1 MEGVSKSQDFLN
13 KIKQKLKEDKQIAV
27 VSEKAKILK
36 EKITKAKT
44 QDEIAKVFTS
54 EDLQLVVDCLKS
66 LIEQNYT
73 NGQACNMI
81 FNLDVTLKEEK
92 ESSNTVLVAI
102 SELLKESQFSAF
114 NQKLNHAI
122 FYKHV
127 KNFMLKGF
135 KTRTQIQDF
144 SRSYLDTKN
153 PKDAFIVLDYL
164 IKGCK
169 KDESD
174 VDYNVISPME
184 YIILKCRYAG
194 LAIMFA
200 DMSKSK
206 VLSKPQQQASSNVK
220 QSSLTNEHQKIL
232 YDYKKGYESG
242 QKDLMLNAVSEL
254 MKSDN
259 PQELIEALAD
269 MDVDTLIEA
278 LNSETFSPEAVA
290 GLFAILPADVI
301 ANIFSKVE
309 NDKKKLAALFALLNK
324 VYKGDKSP
332 NKDIYK
338 KLLKNLDYQK
348 LQFYF
353 NSIQQKAQKTGKFP
367 AKLNIISEERA
378 AAMAL
383 KLKPSDLLL
392 IMEQGGQVASA
403 IARNLPAKY
412 KEMFKGLPAF
422 ELVKGRDDF
431 IKSQGRG
438 YDTIEMPKE
447 RSKINTAEAKQKQSL
462 GLASKSTASSESN
475 IGGVQRQ
482 NQKDEM
488 LNQKID
494 SLADQYANKTYDAI
508 RNIEMSLASRPG
520 GEKISR
526 ARITEMAL
534 RQNVSIDKLTAAD
547 AGFIADG
554 MMSEEALRQNEAT
567 KVNKIV
573 EDVKP
578 QESVSQATLKKY
590 LVKQNIVNDAEER
603 GI

>member
-1 MEGVSKSQDFLN
+1 M
-13 KIKQKLKEDKQIAV
+13 
-27 VSEKAKILK
+27 KAM
-36 EKITKAKT
+36 
-44 QDEIAKVFTS
+44 
-54 EDLQLVVDCLKS
+54 
-66 LIEQNYT
+66 LI
-73 NGQACNMI
+73 
-81 FNLDVTLKEEK
+81 
-92 ESSNTVLVAI
+92 
-102 SELLKESQFSAF
+102 
-114 NQKLNHAI
+114 
-122 FYKHV
+122 
-127 KNFMLKGF
+127 
-135 KTRTQIQDF
+135 
-144 SRSYLDTKN
+144 
-153 PKDAFIVLDYL
+153 
-164 IKGCK
+164 CK

-174 VDYNVISPME
+174 VNYAVISPME

-194 LAIMFA
+194 LAMMFA

-206 VLSKPQQQASSNVK
+206 VLSKPQTQTNTNQK
-220 QSSLTNEHQKIL
+220 QSSLSNEHQKIL

-278 LNSETFSPEAVA
+278 LNSDAFSPEAVA

-348 LQFYF
+348 LQLYF

-422 ELVKGRDDF
+422 EMVKSKDGF
-431 IKSQGRG
+431 IKSQGIS
-438 YDTIEMPKE
+438 YDNLEMPKE
-447 RSKINTAEAKQKQSL
+447 RGKINTIDLKQKQSL
-462 GLASKSTASSESN
+462 GLSNKSSATTEGN
-475 IGGVQRQ
+475 FGVAQKQ
-482 NQKDEM
+482 NKKDEM
-488 LNQKID
+488 LNQKTD

-554 MMSEEALRQNEAT
+554 MMSEEASRQNEAT

-578 QESVSQATLKKY
+578 QESVSQAALKKY
-590 LVKQNIVNDAEER
+590 LAKQNIVNDAEER